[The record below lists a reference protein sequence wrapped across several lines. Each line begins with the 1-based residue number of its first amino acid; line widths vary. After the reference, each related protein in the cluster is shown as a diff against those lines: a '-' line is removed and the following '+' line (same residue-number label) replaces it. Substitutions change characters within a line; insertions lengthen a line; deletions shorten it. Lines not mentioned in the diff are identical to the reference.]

1 MSSEVHKY
9 IEESLKKKENLF
21 DAEVISFPNEIKINT
36 SNDLKI
42 DNYKTWKLYDESN
55 TKEDGDQYKAVL
67 GICFMVSVL
76 LIMGLYSNLT

>member
-1 MSSEVHKY
+1 MWLIFHPE
-9 IEESLKKKENLF
+9 KENLF

>member
-1 MSSEVHKY
+1 MSSEVHRY

-21 DAEVISFPNEIKINT
+21 DADVISFPNEKKNT
-36 SNDLKI
+36 SNDLMK

-55 TKEDGDQYKAVL
+55 SKEDDDQYKAVL